1 MKGTELSLS
10 RETTLLLQDLALS
23 TIQIHTLKVQA
34 VQMHVQFYWI
44 CKFRNLAAHIC
55 RSRRCLAFVWLEML
69 TNIMHLV
76 MLSASHLVAK
86 LWLWYLLSP
95 PVSRRRFILLFA
107 YSTTEQLRI
116 SMGRLRQNVLTN
128 QLREYCQCD
137 PRLSESPA
145 LRIYFDL

>member
-10 RETTLLLQDLALS
+10 RETMLLQDLALS
-23 TIQIHTLKVQA
+23 TIQIHRLRVQA

-55 RSRRCLAFVWLEML
+55 RSRRCLITCDYERWRTAC
-69 TNIMHLV
+69 T
-76 MLSASHLVAK
+76 LSCFLP
-86 LWLWYLLSP
+86 L
-95 PVSRRRFILLFA
+95 ILLQNFDFDT
-107 YSTTEQLRI
+107 YCPHQSHVEGLFYCLRTPQPNIYDLQL
-116 SMGRLRQNVLTN
+116 GRLRQNVLTN

-145 LRIYFDL
+145 LGIYFDL